1 MGDVEQASGGHGRGY
16 GRVGAASV
24 GAPRAPFG
32 AVLLDAF
39 GTLVELEPPGPR
51 LRSALWEIARVDVG
65 EAAALRAFRAE
76 IEHYL
81 AHHLEGHDAGSLDA
95 LRADCAEVIR
105 CSLGLADGTH
115 EAVREAMLGAI
126 RFAAYPDAA
135 PALAALRAR
144 GIRLVVASNWDC
156 SLAEVLAS
164 TGLGGALDAV
174 VPSAKVGAAKPDPRL
189 FEAALAEAGV
199 ARERAVHVGDSV
211 EHDVEGARA
220 AGVSAVLVRRAR
232 GAGGPAAAA
241 RVPTGTAQIR
251 SLAELPALL
260 SASGWRR

>member
-1 MGDVEQASGGHGRGY
+1 MGGVGQASGGHGRGY

-105 CSLGLADGTH
+105 CSLGLGDGTH

-126 RFAAYPDAA
+126 HFAAYPDAA

-220 AGVSAVLVRRAR
+220 AGVSAVLVRR